1 MGCESVLEAMSF
13 LDPALVEEADEA
25 PRRRLPRRAR
35 TLLIAACLCAAL
47 VGTVFAAEALWGVY
61 VRETTDNRI
70 QYLLEGMTTFQEEEI
85 GADVRNA
92 LAARPDGDYYAKLV
106 YLNWQEAA
114 EHLGLPLAENSLLS
128 AAQAEYPLRTWC
140 QVTSYENV
148 KTGRLSFVVVD
159 TEYLVEGA
167 NVKVKA
173 LLFVESVEGKTVK
186 ELWEGWN
193 EDVEIETERYTM
205 PDGSEGFTA
214 EVCSVEGNA
223 VWYQGVFLKEG
234 ILYEVSIKDEHG
246 TGKGEYELLERIMA
260 EFE

>member
-13 LDPALVEEADEA
+13 LEPALVEEADEA

-70 QYLLEGMTTFQEEEI
+70 QYLLEGMTTFQEDQIGEEI
-85 GADVRNA
+85 RTAIA
-92 LAARPDGDYYAKLV
+92 STPDGSHFVQRV

-128 AAQAEYPLRTWC
+128 AAQEEHPMRAWC
-140 QVTSYENV
+140 RVTPYENA
-148 KTGRLSFVVVD
+148 KNGRLSFVVVD
-159 TEYLVEGA
+159 TEYLLEGA
-167 NVKVKA
+167 NVKVMA
-173 LLFVESVEGKTVK
+173 LLIVESVEGKTVK

-205 PDGSEGFTA
+205 PDESEGFMA
-214 EVCSVEGNA
+214 EARSVEGNE

-246 TGKGEYELLERIMA
+246 TGKGQYELLERIMA
-260 EFE
+260 EFA